1 MEQLVP
7 IEDVA
12 KHFNVSLS
20 TARKWVRDGAVPS
33 GTYVKIGKTQRFD
46 LERVSQALMSYK
58 SHFEPTESVKEELS
72 EGFDPTSFDPDVD
85 V

>member
-1 MEQLVP
+1 MMEQLVP

-46 LERVSQALMSYK
+46 LEKVSQALMSYK
-58 SHFEPTESVKEELS
+58 KLEPTDDLKQELS
-72 EGFDPTSFDPDVD
+72 EAFDPTAYDPDAD
-85 V
+85 L